1 MYVDIYAILILK
13 NQPEVHS
20 LGFISLVAASG
31 HNYLAHLGK
40 GA

>member
-1 MYVDIYAILILK
+1 MYVDIYAMLILRD
-13 NQPEVHS
+13 QPGVRS

-31 HNYLAHLGK
+31 HNYLARLGK